1 MKKAV
6 GLLVTLFLV
15 LSVMGQ
21 EKIQDSILAKVQEK
35 KSVAAFRISTPMTID
50 AVLDEPV
57 YQQAQP
63 AKDFLQLEPY
73 NGQPSYQPTEAWFC
87 YDETAI
93 YVGAMLYDSSPDSIR
108 NYLTE
113 RDNIGTAEY
122 FGVYLDPYNQG
133 QLAYG
138 FFVTPAGVQIDIKA
152 IKGSDGDNE
161 TSSWD
166 AVWESKTRM
175 TDKGWVLEMR
185 IPYSALRF
193 SEKAGDNW
201 GLNMFRNIRRYN
213 SNNSWSFVDRNGS
226 GFIYQE
232 GTLTG
237 IKDIKPPFRLS
248 LSPYLSTYYETKS
261 SGNDFLYKGGLDLK
275 YGINE
280 SFTLDMMLIP
290 DFGQVQSDDQEL
302 NLSPYELY
310 FSEKR
315 QFFTEGTELFDRADI
330 FYSRRIGAAPKF
342 SASDKLENGEE
353 ITYSLSETQLINA
366 TKISGR
372 TGKGWGIGVLNAM
385 SLPANA
391 TVTDSMGVSR
401 DVLVQPFTNYN
412 VSVVDKS
419 LKNNSYVSLI
429 NTNVSMYDNPFR
441 ANVTATE
448 FVLRNKKMTWSL
460 TGKGG
465 VSVRGLEDY
474 ETGYSGYLS
483 LNKDKG
489 KMHLGLSQ
497 SVISD
502 TFNPNDLGYLE
513 NNNEVETNPWIY
525 YQEVKPF
532 WIIREYNGDIWCDY
546 ARMYNPNAFSSF
558 ETGYDFNLVFKN
570 NYSINLNGGYQG
582 DSHDYYETR
591 TLGRFY
597 ASPRNWWNNYNIQSD
612 WRKPLNI
619 YIHFG
624 HSNRFDTDQYS
635 VFGDFDAVWRIG
647 QHLTLE
653 FYNGYNNSVNDWGFV
668 DKKNEDLDIIFAK
681 RDVRTINNVFSTS
694 YVINNK
700 TSLSLRVRHYW
711 SGAKNQDYYLLQAD
725 GTLEHDPFY
734 MENKNM
740 NYNAFTVD
748 MNFRWV
754 FAPGSEFVFAW
765 KNAAYSFLND
775 VTTGYLNNLQKSLE
789 NQSNSLSVKVLYYV
803 DYNKIFHKKS

>member
-1 MKKAV
+1 MKKTA
-6 GLLVTLFLV
+6 GLLATLFFV
-15 LSVMGQ
+15 MSLSG
-21 EKIQDSILAKVQEK
+21 QEK
-35 KSVAAFRISTPMTID
+35 KSVEAIRITSPMTID

-57 YQQAQP
+57 YQQVKS
-63 AKDFLQLEPY
+63 AKDFVQIQPY
-73 NGQPSYQPTEAWFC
+73 NGKPSFQPSEAWFL

-93 YVGAMLYDSSPDSIR
+93 YVGAMLYDSTPDSIF

-113 RDNIGTAEY
+113 RDNIGTSDY
-122 FGVYLDPYNQG
+122 FGVYFDPYNQG

-138 FFVTPAGVQIDIKA
+138 FFVTPAGVQVDIKA
-152 IKGSDGDNE
+152 IKGSEGDNE
-161 TSSWD
+161 TSDWD
-166 AVWESKTRM
+166 AVWESKTRI
-175 TDKGWVLEMR
+175 TDKGWIVELR

-193 SEKAGDNW
+193 SENAGDTW

-213 SNNSWSFVDRNGS
+213 SNNSWNFVDRNGS

-232 GTLTG
+232 GKLTG
-237 IKDIKPPFRLS
+237 IKDIKPPVRLS
-248 LSPYLSTYYETKS
+248 LSPYLSTYFETKS

-280 SFTLDMMLIP
+280 SFTLDLMLIP

-310 FSEKR
+310 FDEKR

-342 SASDKLENGEE
+342 SAYAQLNEGEE
-353 ITYSLSETQLINA
+353 VTYNLSQTQLINA

-385 SLPANA
+385 SLPAYA
-391 TVTDSMGVSR
+391 TLTDTLGGTR

-448 FVLRNKKMTWSL
+448 FVLRNKKMNWSL

-465 VSVRGLEDY
+465 FSVRGESDY
-474 ETGYSGYLS
+474 ETGYAGSLS
-483 LNKDKG
+483 LDKNKG
-489 KMHLGLSQ
+489 KLHFGLSQ
-497 SVISD
+497 AVISD
-502 TFNPNDLGYLE
+502 TFNPNDLGYLQH
-513 NNNEVETNPWIY
+513 NNEVETNSYVY

-532 WIIREYNGDIWCDY
+532 WIVREYNCDIWSDY
-546 ARMYNPNAFSSF
+546 SRMYNPNAFSNV
-558 ETGYDFNLVFKN
+558 EAGYDFSITFNN
-570 NYSINLNGGYQG
+570 NYSMNFNGGFQS

-591 TLGRFY
+591 VAGRY
-597 ASPRNWWNNYNIQSD
+597 YESPRNWWNNYNLQTD
-612 WRKPLNI
+612 WRKNLNLSL
-619 YIHFG
+619 HFG
-624 HSNRFDTDQYS
+624 HSNSFETDQYS
-635 VFGDFDAVWRIG
+635 LLGDLDVVLRLG
-647 QHLTLE
+647 QHVQLE
-653 FYNGYNNSVNDWGFV
+653 YYGNFNNSMNDRGFV
-668 DKKNEDLDIIFAK
+668 DKNSTGDSIIFAK
-681 RDVRTINNVFSTS
+681 RNVFTFTNVFATS

-700 TSLSLRVRHYW
+700 TSLSLRARHYW
-711 SGAKNQDYYLLQAD
+711 SGARNQNYWLLQTD
-725 GTLEHDPFY
+725 GSLLPNASYTQ
-734 MENKNM
+734 NKDQ

-754 FAPGSEFVFAW
+754 FAPGSELVFAW
-765 KNAAYSFLND
+765 KNAAYSLLNT
-775 VTTGYLNNLQKSLE
+775 VTTDYWDNLQKSLQ
-789 NQSNSLSVKVLYYV
+789 NQSNSLSVKVLYYI
-803 DYNKIFHKKS
+803 DYNKIWHKKS